1 MSRMSEL
8 SAQQDVLDMINPSKQ
23 KRDEWDLFVI
33 LDRLCKTDDAELVR
47 EGVTAARL
55 RTLKLMLDE
64 KQMTLY
70 AQEQKE
76 REDGPD

>member
-1 MSRMSEL
+1 MSKMSEL
-8 SAQQDVLDMINPSKQ
+8 SHQQAILDMINPSKP

-33 LDRLCKTDDAELVR
+33 LDRLCKTVDAELVR

-70 AQEQKE
+70 AEEQRE
-76 REDGPD
+76 RTNGPD